1 MAYSKDGNAGAI
13 RDAGGA
19 FGKMETAE
27 EARYFNKLVTQFFT
41 YGILSQMSLYGS

>member
-1 MAYSKDGNAGAI
+1 MFNGIFYFSRMAYSKDGNAGAI

-27 EARYFNKLVTQFFT
+27 EARYFNKLV
-41 YGILSQMSLYGS
+41 ILSFSL